1 VPGPSL
7 QKSAA
12 RRSMRYVYEVPTKL
26 RIGKEVSGRNDVVES
41 HEGNLEAASQ
51 VSRRKGQA
59 SWCGLQLLLFRSG
72 VEIPTGDPEVP
83 IDTGA
88 GEVELTQ
95 VGAELETRIV
105 LFVFLMALQ

>member
-1 VPGPSL
+1 MPGPSL

-72 VEIPTGDPEVP
+72 VEISTDDSEVP
-83 IDTGA
+83 VDA
-88 GEVELTQ
+88 GTAKIEL
-95 VGAELETRIV
+95 A
-105 LFVFLMALQ
+105 